1 MPRIKRL
8 TAWFLG
14 LVTLSLA
21 TSCSTLQPLARTE
34 RNFYDSILIHGRFS
48 ANFDQNSRPQSLQG
62 RFEWRQN
69 GHVIDI
75 DLLSPLGQTAARIS
89 IVPGLAKI
97 QLSGKE
103 TKVAGNITELT
114 EQTLGWALPVSG
126 MRDWLQGFSR
136 SQTSQLQTASPNG
149 TAIFDTDGWRIQ
161 YVSWQENEVSV
172 YPKRID
178 LVRTALNATPLSLRI
193 VIDHW
198 EPR

>member
-1 MPRIKRL
+1 MRWITRL
-8 TAWFLG
+8 SGWLLA

-34 RNFYDSILIHGRFS
+34 RNFYDIILIHGRFS
-48 ANFDQNSRPQSLQG
+48 SNFEQNSRLQSVQG
-62 RFEWRQN
+62 RFQWHQN
-69 GHVIDI
+69 GHDINI
-75 DLLSPLGQTAARIS
+75 DLLSPLGQTVARIS

-97 QLSGKE
+97 QQSGKE
-103 TKVAGNITELT
+103 TQVASNITELT

-126 MRDWLQGFSR
+126 MRDWLQGFNRSR
-136 SQTSQLQTASPNG
+136 TSELQTATPSG
-149 TAIFDTDGWRIQ
+149 TEIFDTDGWRIQ

-178 LVRTALNATPLSLRI
+178 LVRTALHATPLSLRI

>member
-1 MPRIKRL
+1 MPWITRL
-8 TAWFLG
+8 TARLLA
-14 LVTLSLA
+14 LVTLCIA

-34 RNFYDSILIHGRFS
+34 RYFYDRILIHGRFS
-48 ANFDQNSRPQSLQG
+48 AKFEQNGRLQSVQG

-69 GHVIDI
+69 DHDIDI
-75 DLLSPLGQTAARIS
+75 DLLSPLGQTVARIS

-97 QLSGKE
+97 QQSGKE

-136 SQTSQLQTASPNG
+136 SRTSDLQTASPTG
-149 TAIFDTDGWRIQ
+149 TAIFDTDGWRIE
-161 YVSWQENEVSV
+161 YVSWQENNLSA

-178 LVRTALNATPLSLRI
+178 LLRTSLNATPLSLRI